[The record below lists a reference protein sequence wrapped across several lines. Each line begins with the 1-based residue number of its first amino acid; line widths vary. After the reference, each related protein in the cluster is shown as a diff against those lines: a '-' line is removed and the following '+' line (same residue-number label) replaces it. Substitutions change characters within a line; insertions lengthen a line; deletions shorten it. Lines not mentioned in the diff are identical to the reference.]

1 MSKLF
6 RLYGFEQ
13 FGCPAEFYIL
23 AEDVA
28 EVPLKLKKYFQDNY
42 PENEL
47 IVSME
52 VCKEL
57 IERKK
62 LEECE
67 DVVLVDMD
75 G

>member
-6 RLYGFEQ
+6 RLYGLEQ
-13 FGCPAEFYIL
+13 FGCPVEFYIL
-23 AEDVA
+23 AEDA
-28 EVPLKLKKYFQDNY
+28 IEVPSKLKKYF
-42 PENEL
+42 ENNSPRNTL
-47 IVSME
+47 IVNME

-57 IERKK
+57 IEHKK